1 MPSLRPNGGASLC
14 RGLAGTLGVCAVLA
28 CALAGT
34 ATAKDYA
41 SLDHAV
47 SVLAWKLVKEAG
59 LREKKVL
66 VSPRNFVFAE
76 QETECSLPLS
86 KDLAD
91 KFASQISGY
100 GAQVVSL
107 SEDKSWAITL
117 RGEWNVESVESG
129 EERLHLSLKVTQLDG
144 DDEVLLPTS
153 AEGRAPLAG
162 IDEKRRKPDLDYHG
176 CNVVK
181 RLEGGTRGDRPRTVY
196 VQPPSVSTTVTPQPE
211 RLGQYLADWLTR
223 ALGQSSRF
231 QPVEVAATLDRVP
244 VDEQIS
250 RSLQA
255 PGAESVPGTGRNGS
269 LIEDIVQ
276 ADAVLAGEVIDDGER
291 IEVAVKLRDRRSG
304 VVVAAA
310 ERLDKGLLPDGL
322 FREPDESVRQC
333 REWIPPE
340 SAGPGLDLATNRGE
354 GFVTVTSR
362 PGDGI
367 RFIIRAHRR
376 SWLYLFNVNP
386 DCRVIVLQ
394 RPSRAMPDLSV
405 TIPPADTGPI
415 TVAEPYGVEIV
426 FAVATAGPADLPPEL
441 AAATTARSA
450 AGLAALRAWLDTLRE
465 RGHGGYAQAQ
475 VVVATA
481 P

>member
-1 MPSLRPNGGASLC
+1 MDS
-14 RGLAGTLGVCAVLA
+14 
-28 CALAGT
+28 
-34 ATAKDYA
+34 
-41 SLDHAV
+41 
-47 SVLAWKLVKEAG
+47 LAWKLVKEAG

-66 VSPRNFVFAE
+66 VSPRNFVLAG

-86 KDLAD
+86 KYLAE

-100 GAQVVSL
+100 GAQVVSV
-107 SEDKSWAITL
+107 SEDESWAITL

-129 EERLHLSLKVTQLDG
+129 GERLRLSLKVTRLVGQ
-144 DDEVLLPTS
+144 DEVLLPAS
-153 AEGRAPLAG
+153 AEGTAPLAG
-162 IDEKRRKPDLDYHG
+162 IDEKYRKPDLDYHG

-196 VQPPSVSTTVTPQPE
+196 VQPPSVSRAVTAQPE
-211 RLGQYLADWLTR
+211 RLGQYLAGWLTR

-231 QPVEVAATLDRVP
+231 QPVEVTKTLARVP
-244 VDEQIS
+244 VTEQLS

-255 PGAESVPGTGRNGS
+255 PGTGSAPGTDRDGS
-269 LIEDIVQ
+269 LIGDIVQ
-276 ADAVLAGEVIDDGER
+276 ADADLTGEVVDDGEH
-291 IEVAVKLRDRRSG
+291 IEITVKLRDRRSG
-304 VVVAAA
+304 AVAAA
-310 ERLDKGLLPDGL
+310 AEALNKGLLPRGL
-322 FREPDESVRQC
+322 FSEPDEPVRQC
-333 REWIPPE
+333 REWVPPQG
-340 SAGPGLDLATNRGE
+340 AGPGLDLATSRGE

-394 RPSRAMPDLSV
+394 RPSRPMPDLSV
-405 TIPPADTGPI
+405 TIPPAGVGPI

-465 RGHGGYAQAQ
+465 RGPGGYAQAQ